1 MEMAAETGTTDDRLI
16 ERIRA
21 LQGELAALGV
31 RRESF
36 NFRRLNE
43 SQLAEIVEALEN
55 QLEMRKRFL
64 AKSN

>member
-1 MEMAAETGTTDDRLI
+1 MAAETGTTDDRLI